1 MQIIQM
7 FIFFQV
13 SNISQAE
20 IHINIVDGKSTKMVW
35 KRSTVDSNQR
45 YTFLFSVM
53 IQIYDEPA
61 EAIKTAHKKGK
72 KLTSSQVF
80 GIITV
85 KEFQEHEL
93 LKNLDSKYISEHW
106 PVYLLSIS
114 ILTKYQYTDTY
125 T

>member
-1 MQIIQM
+1 
-7 FIFFQV
+7 
-13 SNISQAE
+13 
-20 IHINIVDGKSTKMVW
+20 
-35 KRSTVDSNQR
+35 
-45 YTFLFSVM
+45 M

-93 LKNLDSKYISEHW
+93 LKNLDGYSQVLMKQAGPNKQVRQIF
-106 PVYLLSIS
+106 
-114 ILTKYQYTDTY
+114 K
-125 T
+125 

>member
-1 MQIIQM
+1 
-7 FIFFQV
+7 
-13 SNISQAE
+13 
-20 IHINIVDGKSTKMVW
+20 
-35 KRSTVDSNQR
+35 
-45 YTFLFSVM
+45 M

-93 LKNLDSKYISEHW
+93 LKNLDPGLYRVGHKSLNDFRR
-106 PVYLLSIS
+106 LLRG
-114 ILTKYQYTDTY
+114 QY
-125 T
+125 

>member
-1 MQIIQM
+1 
-7 FIFFQV
+7 
-13 SNISQAE
+13 
-20 IHINIVDGKSTKMVW
+20 
-35 KRSTVDSNQR
+35 
-45 YTFLFSVM
+45 M

-93 LKNLDSKYISEHW
+93 LKNLDGYSQVLMKQVGPNKRVRQIF
-106 PVYLLSIS
+106 
-114 ILTKYQYTDTY
+114 K
-125 T
+125 

>member
-1 MQIIQM
+1 MEKKLLYEKGQQQILIK
-7 FIFFQV
+7 
-13 SNISQAE
+13 
-20 IHINIVDGKSTKMVW
+20 DTL
-35 KRSTVDSNQR
+35 
-45 YTFLFSVM
+45 FLFSVM

-93 LKNLDSKYISEHW
+93 FKNLDGYIYKYCI
-106 PVYLLSIS
+106 I
-114 ILTKYQYTDTY
+114 
-125 T
+125 